1 MKAINITRHK
11 ITPCQRKL
19 LREAGITHIQHLPI
33 NSLAELRRILHNNP
47 ADYVISTGEFR
58 LLKEILDAGKKPLHF
73 IMSRTPSTSSIAMF
87 HYEPIGLEE
96 IRELRYV
103 AKSIL

>member
-11 ITPCQRKL
+11 ITPDQKKIL
-19 LREAGITHIQHLPI
+19 KKAGITHTQNLPI
-33 NSLAELRRILHNNP
+33 NSLVELRSILNNNP
-47 ADYVISTGEFR
+47 AEYVISTGEFR
-58 LLKEILDAGKKPLHF
+58 LLKEILVAGKKPLHF

-87 HYEPIGLEE
+87 HYEPIGLEVVT
-96 IRELRYV
+96 ELRYV